1 MTSEDGWLKVK
12 LDSAESNSDT
22 WVWKDDLTESNRDS
36 QWSNLEIK
44 VLTGMDFMQGTDPNC
59 FDAEGSPVSVRKR
72 HVELCTQ
79 GGSTPQQCTPGEK
92 FPANGEKKNPEISLG
107 EDGLGE
113 EIARPLLVKNLNG
126 NSNDNQRDL

>member
-44 VLTGMDFMQGTDPNC
+44 VSTGRDVMQRTNPNC
-59 FDAEGSPVSVRKR
+59 FDAEGSPVSVLKR
-72 HVELCTQ
+72 PVELCT
-79 GGSTPQQCTPGEK
+79 
-92 FPANGEKKNPEISLG
+92 
-107 EDGLGE
+107 
-113 EIARPLLVKNLNG
+113 
-126 NSNDNQRDL
+126 